1 MQINPIKVLRL
12 LQVLNSFIAIFYGLI
27 LCNFNAVAI
36 ATWSIFSNMN
46 HPCNFILVL
55 IMHVLYIQS
64 MEYCMIPSCM
74 SFLLNK

>member
-12 LQVLNSFIAIFYGLI
+12 LQLLNSFIAIFCGLI
-27 LCNFNAVAI
+27 LYNFNAVAI

-55 IMHVLYIQS
+55 IMHVLYTK
-64 MEYCMIPSCM
+64 YGVLHDP
-74 SFLLNK
+74 